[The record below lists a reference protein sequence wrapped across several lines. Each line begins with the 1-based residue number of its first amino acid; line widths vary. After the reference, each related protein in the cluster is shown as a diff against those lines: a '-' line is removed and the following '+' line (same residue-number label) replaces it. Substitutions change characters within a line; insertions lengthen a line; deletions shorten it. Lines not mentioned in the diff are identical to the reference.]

1 MVKNEIEEVKCQNIF
16 QILYIY
22 AYIYMYIYIYICIYI
37 YIYSEIYN
45 VYNSK
50 LKIQLQQYL
59 GEFFQKKQIIFNQ

>member
-1 MVKNEIEEVKCQNIF
+1 MSKYFPDFI
-16 QILYIY
+16 YIY
-22 AYIYMYIYIYICIYI
+22 AYIYMYIYIYIYVYIYI
-37 YIYSEIYN
+37 YIYIEIYN

>member
-1 MVKNEIEEVKCQNIF
+1 MKNEIEEVKCQNIF

-22 AYIYMYIYIYICIYI
+22 MHIYIYI
-37 YIYSEIYN
+37 EIYN